1 MISRR
6 IIDLTRVYNNNH
18 KRRTV
23 QKKIYFFHRIK
34 ISQYQN
40 YEDIVHRLS
49 FGKEGGG
56 KRVLFTRNLGLT
68 KLQTEI
74 FNDP

>member
-18 KRRTV
+18 KRKTV
-23 QKKIYFFHRIK
+23 QNLFF
-34 ISQYQN
+34 SQNKNFTYQN

-49 FGKEGGG
+49 FGKEGG
-56 KRVLFTRNLGLT
+56 KKEYYLH
-68 KLQTEI
+68 EI
-74 FNDP
+74 LD